1 MREREMPRMSG
12 VPAAATTQKLRA
24 TYLTD
29 GHRRTQPT
37 NRPMKS
43 EKKKCIQVT
52 AKGNNTQK
60 IIISNIKKFE

>member
-1 MREREMPRMSG
+1 MPRMSGG

-43 EKKKCIQVT
+43 DKKKVT
-52 AKGNNTQK
+52 AKGNNSTHTQTK
-60 IIISNIKKFE
+60 NNHFEYKKFE